1 MAKSKMGNW
10 LIALSVVMYVALWF
24 IFIPEGGIATQPGD
38 FFGEMLAGSAMIL
51 MGIGILLST
60 KPRWLEPYFG
70 GLDKMYWTHRQVA
83 IIGFLLLIGHF
94 YAIPTGPT
102 PGPGLWLGQV
112 AFFGIV
118 ISILLAVAPRV
129 PFISNFIKLSYD
141 KWRIGH
147 RLLGILFLLGI
158 LHFLMVEPLSMA
170 TPQGIWMLAISVVG
184 MLAWLYKQTLAQR
197 YTPYLAYEVTETN
210 RLNGSIVEL
219 VMKPLGNK
227 LKHAAGQFLFIHFED
242 DNVLK
247 EPHPFTISSPPDA
260 DELRISV
267 RNSGDWTGY
276 LFDNV
281 APGMVASIEG
291 GHGMFDHKASSNDQ
305 IWIAGGIGITPF
317 TSWMRDL
324 ASNPSADKK
333 IDFFYTVRS
342 ASDVIFFEEFEDA
355 AKENPNLSAH
365 LRVSNDKGRLTAANV
380 KATCSGDISKR
391 SVYLCGPVRMT
402 ESFADAFKG
411 MGVPAEN
418 IHFEEFNFR

>member
-1 MAKSKMGNW
+1 MAKHKLGNW
-10 LIALSVVMYVALWF
+10 VITLAVAIYVAFWF
-24 IFIPEGGIATQPGD
+24 IFPPEGGIAAQPGD

-51 MGIGILLST
+51 MGTGILLST

-102 PGPGLWLGQV
+102 PGPGLWLGQA

-158 LHFLMVEPLSMA
+158 FHYLMVEPLSLA
-170 TPQGIWMLAISVVG
+170 TPQGILMMIISVIGV
-184 MLAWLYKQTLAQR
+184 LAWLYKQTLAHR
-197 YTPYLAYEVTETN
+197 FTPHLQYEVVKTN
-210 RLNGSIVEL
+210 RLNGSIIEL
-219 VMKPLGNK
+219 VMKPLGER
-227 LKHAAGQFLFIHFED
+227 LQHAAGQFLFIHFED
-242 DNVLK
+242 DDVLK
-247 EPHPFTISSPPDA
+247 EPHPFTISSPPNA

-276 LFDNV
+276 LFDKV
-281 APGMVASIEG
+281 EAGMVASVEG
-291 GHGMFDHKASSNDQ
+291 GHGMFDYKASGNDQ

-317 TSWMRDL
+317 TSWMRDMGK
-324 ASNPSADKK
+324 NPSADKK

-342 ASDVIFFEEFEDA
+342 ASDVIFFDEFEKT
-355 AKENPNLSAH
+355 AKDHSNFSAH
-365 LRVSNDKGRLTAANV
+365 LRVSNDKGRLTADNV
-380 KATCSGDISKR
+380 KATCGGNIANR
-391 SVYLCGPVRMT
+391 SVYL
-402 ESFADAFKG
+402 
-411 MGVPAEN
+411 
-418 IHFEEFNFR
+418 